1 VIARVQTVVAWVA
14 LGVVL
19 ASVLALGGN
28 RPPAWLALAA
38 AVYTLFVVQLTTD
51 MAAPGRR
58 EALRALLLP
67 ALLFV
72 SVLGWAKLQAVAGWA
87 PGAWQHPAWGLVETE
102 GAIAVDPIAA
112 RHHLLRL
119 ISYAAV
125 FWIAMR
131 AAADRRRARRLVT
144 AIALFSTALAI
155 YGLATAVVG
164 WNPITAVA
172 GGSAGP
178 VTASFVNRNSYATYA
193 AFGLLANLAAWILVM
208 EGDRIGDAAK
218 TTRQFVRDLL
228 ASLGRRGW
236 PFAVGALICGLA
248 IAAGQSR
255 AGAGAAVIGVFALF
269 VAYGR
274 SGGLKARVAFVGV
287 AVGVVVVVATSAGGL
302 TERLLT
308 SSAEEARFVA
318 YPRILEA
325 IAERPWLGYGLGGF
339 EDGFRAYVPLAAATA
354 EWDLAHS
361 SYLENIFELGVPAA
375 AVFYAVLLLIV
386 VRLARGVAERRRD
399 RILPAFALACTAVAA
414 VHSLVD
420 FSLQMPAS
428 AALFAFVLGLGWA
441 QSFRSSS
448 PCTPHRDPFGVDA
461 LTVVG

>member
-1 VIARVQTVVAWVA
+1 
-14 LGVVL
+14 
-19 ASVLALGGN
+19 
-28 RPPAWLALAA
+28 
-38 AVYTLFVVQLTTD
+38 
-51 MAAPGRR
+51 
-58 EALRALLLP
+58 
-67 ALLFV
+67 
-72 SVLGWAKLQAVAGWA
+72 
-87 PGAWQHPAWGLVETE
+87 LVETK

-131 AAADRRRARRLVT
+131 AADDRRRARRLVM

-208 EGDRIGDAAK
+208 EDERMDDAAK

-255 AGAGAAVIGVFALF
+255 AGAGAAVIGVLALF
-269 VAYGR
+269 VARGR
-274 SGGLKARVAFVGV
+274 GGGSSARVAFAGV
-287 AVGVVVVVATSAGGL
+287 ALGIVIVVATSAGGL

-308 SSAEEARFVA
+308 TSGEDARFLA
-318 YPRILEA
+318 YPRILDA

-339 EDGFRAYVPLAAATA
+339 EDGFRAHVPLAAATA

-361 SYLENIFELGVPAA
+361 SYLENIFELGVAAA

-399 RILPAFALACTAVAA
+399 RILPAFALACAAVAG

-428 AALFAFVLGLGWA
+428 AALFAFVLGLGWT
-441 QSFRSSS
+441 QSFRSYSARGPRSGRVDASS
-448 PCTPHRDPFGVDA
+448 P
-461 LTVVG
+461 VGRVATS

>member
-1 VIARVQTVVAWVA
+1 MIARVQTVVAWVA

-131 AAADRRRARRLVT
+131 AAADRWRARRLVT

-448 PCTPHRDPFGVDA
+448 PPERTG
-461 LTVVG
+461 